1 MTFFSKGI
9 VNIRIRPTSSHC
21 IELRDSLH
29 GLALLLGELIL
40 ELLLLSGCRLANPLE
55 LSLKVYNLLIFL
67 RRILQ
72 QVSPALS
79 PLC

>member
-1 MTFFSKGI
+1 MTFSKGI
-9 VNIRIRPTSSHC
+9 VNIRIRPTSSHG

-29 GLALLLGELIL
+29 DLALLLGELIL
-40 ELLLLSGCRLANPLE
+40 ELLLLSGCRLTDPLE